1 MSIGQKL
8 KDARKNAGLSQE
20 QLAEKLC
27 VSRQAITKWE
37 SDKGIPDV
45 ENLQNISKLFDVSI
59 DSLLDDSEAFP
70 SGIIKESINLEDY
83 PKEGKFKSKYDAVVK
98 AKYPDAHSIM
108 PLVRKKK
115 LSTVEKALD
124 FLIQP
129 GVYHVADS
137 INDMSAY
144 YLVEKG
150 SKQYLVNVTK
160 DFIESRELARHF
172 TGRGQTIG
180 NNYFTKAL
188 YADLVE
194 KK

>member
-45 ENLQNISKLFDVSI
+45 ENLQNISKLFGVSI
-59 DSLLDDSEAFP
+59 DSLLDDTEAFP
-70 SGIIKESINLEDY
+70 AGVIKESISMEDY
-83 PKEGKFKSKYDAVVK
+83 PKESKFKSKYDAVVK
-98 AKYPDAHSIM
+98 AKYPNADSIM
-108 PLVRKKK
+108 PLIRKKK
-115 LSTVEKALD
+115 LTAIEKAID
-124 FLIQP
+124 ILIQP
-129 GVYHVADS
+129 GIFHVPDS
-137 INDMSAY
+137 IKNISAY
-144 YLVEKG
+144 YLIENG

-160 DFIESRELARHF
+160 DFIESRELARRF
-172 TGRGQTIG
+172 TGRSQTIG
-180 NNYFTKAL
+180 NNYFSKAL
-188 YADLVE
+188 YSDLLE

>member
-1 MSIGQKL
+1 
-8 KDARKNAGLSQE
+8 
-20 QLAEKLC
+20 
-27 VSRQAITKWE
+27 
-37 SDKGIPDV
+37 
-45 ENLQNISKLFDVSI
+45 
-59 DSLLDDSEAFP
+59 
-70 SGIIKESINLEDY
+70 
-83 PKEGKFKSKYDAVVK
+83 
-98 AKYPDAHSIM
+98 
-108 PLVRKKK
+108 
-115 LSTVEKALD
+115 
-124 FLIQP
+124 
-129 GVYHVADS
+129 
-137 INDMSAY
+137 MSAY

>member
-1 MSIGQKL
+1 M
-8 KDARKNAGLSQE
+8 
-20 QLAEKLC
+20 
-27 VSRQAITKWE
+27 
-37 SDKGIPDV
+37 
-45 ENLQNISKLFDVSI
+45 
-59 DSLLDDSEAFP
+59 
-70 SGIIKESINLEDY
+70 
-83 PKEGKFKSKYDAVVK
+83 VK

-124 FLIQP
+124 FLLQP
-129 GVYHVADS
+129 GIYHVADS

-144 YLVEKG
+144 HLVEKG

-160 DFIESRELARHF
+160 DSIESRELARHF

>member
-1 MSIGQKL
+1 MPRIVALMSALISFDKRNKGLWFSYKPNEEEQKNEYRT
-8 KDARKNAGLSQE
+8 KTEGRKKE
-20 QLAEKLC
+20 RR
-27 VSRQAITKWE
+27 VI
-37 SDKGIPDV
+37 
-45 ENLQNISKLFDVSI
+45 
-59 DSLLDDSEAFP
+59 P

-129 GVYHVADS
+129 GIYHVADS